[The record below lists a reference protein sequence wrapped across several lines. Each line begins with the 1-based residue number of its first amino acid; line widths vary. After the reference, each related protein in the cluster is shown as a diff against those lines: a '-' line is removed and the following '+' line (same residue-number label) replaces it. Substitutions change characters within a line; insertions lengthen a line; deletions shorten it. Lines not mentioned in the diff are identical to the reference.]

1 MTDVKAETNARA
13 ATGVQVPTATAAG
26 ERTPKLAVRGLRK
39 LFPVGGTLLDK
50 VMGTQPLVRAVDGI
64 DFEVMP
70 GEVFGLLGE
79 SGSGKT
85 TVGRLALGLVGAS
98 AGRILHDGEPVT
110 PGIDRRLRSKLQLIF
125 QDPMASLNP
134 AMTIYEGIEHAL
146 LIHTKLDRAQRRA
159 RVYAMMEKVGLVP
172 PEALAGNYPAD
183 LSGGQRQRAVIA
195 RAMILGPDFVVADEP
210 VSMLDMSIR
219 ARVLK
224 LLLDL
229 KDEFGLTYLFITHD
243 LATAKFMCNRVGILY
258 LGQLV
263 EVGEA
268 RAVFERPLHPY
279 TKALMRAV
287 PVPDPRQ
294 AGDKPLPKGEI
305 PDAVRPPAGC
315 RFHPRCPEALPEC
328 GWEPRDLR
336 DLLDRHVLELAEDG
350 PAAAGHG
357 RSETRAR
364 GAAAKV
370 FVLPTTEEPGRR
382 ALVVPNRPAVRRL
395 LDAERDQS
403 TPLAQAF
410 EAVAAGDKTIEVR
423 FRPPTEIPT
432 RVLDGRRVK
441 CLRAAGG

>member
-1 MTDVKAETNARA
+1 MT
-13 ATGVQVPTATAAG
+13 
-26 ERTPKLAVRGLRK
+26 TPKLSVRGLTK

-50 VMGTQPLVRAVDGI
+50 VLGTQPLVRAVDGI
-64 DFEVMP
+64 DFDVMP

-85 TVGRLALGLVGAS
+85 TVGRLVLGLTGAT

-110 PGIDRRLRSKLQLIF
+110 PAIDRRLRAKLQLIF

-134 AMTIYEGIEHAL
+134 AMTIFQSIEHAL
-146 LIHTKLDRAQRRA
+146 IIHTRLSRAERRA

-172 PEALAGNYPAD
+172 PEALAGSYPAD

-219 ARVLK
+219 ARVLR

-229 KDEFGLTYLFITHD
+229 KEELGLTYLFITHD
-243 LATAKFMCNRVGILY
+243 LATAKFMCDRVGVLY

-268 RAVFERPLHPY
+268 DAVFAEPLHPY

-294 AGDKPLPKGEI
+294 AGDKALPKGEI

-336 DLLDRHVLELAEDG
+336 DLLDRHGLELGEDLVL
-350 PAAAGHG
+350 AA
-357 RSETRAR
+357 REDP
-364 GAAAKV
+364 K
-370 FVLPTTEEPGRR
+370 RR
-382 ALVVPNRPAVRRL
+382 TLVVADRPAVRRL
-395 LDAERDQS
+395 LDAERDQG
-403 TPLAQAF
+403 TPLARAI
-410 EAVAAGDKTIEVR
+410 ESVTTTAKTIEVR
-423 FRPPTEIPT
+423 FRPAADVPDIT
-432 RVLDGRRVK
+432 VGGRRVK
-441 CLRAAGG
+441 CLRAAGGC